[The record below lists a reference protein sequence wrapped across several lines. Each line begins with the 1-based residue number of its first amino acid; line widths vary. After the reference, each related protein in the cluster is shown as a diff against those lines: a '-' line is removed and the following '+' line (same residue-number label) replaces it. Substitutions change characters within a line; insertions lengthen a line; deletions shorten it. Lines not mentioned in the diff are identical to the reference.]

1 MKLHVHVSKKCRA
14 IVVKYVYFSDFAK
27 ISRGNNRRLSWSSS
41 CVHDL
46 RCSRSTNQIHFQQT
60 MIKNASN
67 VKATPA
73 VTSIYGLLYITR
85 LTFPK
90 AETGIQAAN
99 ATQYHS
105 FVNTWKWVRET
116 TWVTFDC
123 RITLSANRYCYNYS
137 SIYRT

>member
-1 MKLHVHVSKKCRA
+1 MY
-14 IVVKYVYFSDFAK
+14 IFSDFAK

-99 ATQYHS
+99 AAQYHS

-123 RITLSANRYCYNYS
+123 RITRVQTDTVIIIHPFIGHKHQRHN
-137 SIYRT
+137 